1 LSGHRQTPE
10 IAEANRQRKPDSA
23 LAMPAFAAGQSLQ
36 LGFDASEGD
45 QVVTDIAFRIA
56 CGCR

>member
-1 LSGHRQTPE
+1 
-10 IAEANRQRKPDSA
+10 
-23 LAMPAFAAGQSLQ
+23 MPAFAAGQSLQ

-56 CGCR
+56 CGCT